1 MSGRVAKDRDVR
13 VKGSNPA
20 WLDRDREDRGGEG
33 SKVAAKVRRYRAGQA
48 PAWAPGDDG
57 NESDGEEEELGAFAA
72 GPGRRAPARAVVVKP
87 ARGGAGGAEPGE
99 RKVAAPVVIR
109 ARPAERTKEEEEIA
123 AENDRRRAEMRARA
137 LAQQQQEEEM
147 PYESEDDSFGAGLDP
162 DPPPAFDGGVQRAA
176 PRPKSGTEEEE
187 EDDEE
192 EDEEGSSSWETD
204 TDASDSDEPT
214 GRKMIKPLFVP
225 KRERETVAERERVE
239 AEMDAEWEGRARQR
253 EIRANESRQLAQI
266 EVDRENQIEEAE
278 ANAEGSDVD
287 TSDEA
292 DPEGDYEK
300 WVLREMER
308 MRVYEEQREQYEKE
322 QEELAMLRAMPEDEK
337 EEWLRKNRPELY
349 APKAEKE
356 RKKMNFMQKY
366 YHKGAFFQE
375 APDDP
380 FGTAGTDDIYKR
392 DFSVATGED
401 KVDKSALPK
410 AMQVRKD
417 KFGKVGQTKWTHLSA
432 EDTTYA
438 GRDKGEFN
446 AWADK
451 NNPNLRKLE
460 KKRAGMK
467 GFEVKKHLE

>member
-20 WLDRDREDRGGEG
+20 WLDRDREDRGGGG
-33 SKVAAKVRRYRAGQA
+33 SKVAAKVKRYRAGQA
-48 PAWAPGDDG
+48 PAWAPGDDDG

-137 LAQQQQEEEM
+137 LAQQQEEEEM
-147 PYESEDDSFGAGLDP
+147 PYESEDDSFGAGMEP

-176 PRPKSGTEEEE
+176 PRSKSGVEEEE
-187 EDDEE
+187 EDE

-214 GRKMIKPLFVP
+214 GRKMIKPVFVP
-225 KRERETVAERERVE
+225 KRERDTVAERERVE
-239 AEMDAEWEGRARQR
+239 AEIDAEWDGRARQR
-253 EIRANESRQLAQI
+253 EIRVNESRQLAQI

>member
-137 LAQQQQEEEM
+137 LAQQQEEEEM

-187 EDDEE
+187 DDEE

-214 GRKMIKPLFVP
+214 GRKMIKPVFVP
-225 KRERETVAERERVE
+225 KRERDTVAERERVE

>member
-1 MSGRVAKDRDVR
+1 
-13 VKGSNPA
+13 
-20 WLDRDREDRGGEG
+20 
-33 SKVAAKVRRYRAGQA
+33 
-48 PAWAPGDDG
+48 
-57 NESDGEEEELGAFAA
+57 
-72 GPGRRAPARAVVVKP
+72 
-87 ARGGAGGAEPGE
+87 
-99 RKVAAPVVIR
+99 
-109 ARPAERTKEEEEIA
+109 
-123 AENDRRRAEMRARA
+123 
-137 LAQQQQEEEM
+137 M

-300 WVLREMER
+300 WVLREIER

>member
-137 LAQQQQEEEM
+137 LAQQQEEEM

-176 PRPKSGTEEEE
+176 PRPKSGTEEE

>member
-20 WLDRDREDRGGEG
+20 WLDRDREDRGGGG
-33 SKVAAKVRRYRAGQA
+33 SKVAAKVKRYRAGQA
-48 PAWAPGDDG
+48 PAWAPGDDDG

-137 LAQQQQEEEM
+137 LAQQQEEEEM
-147 PYESEDDSFGAGLDP
+147 PYESEDDSFGAGMEP

-176 PRPKSGTEEEE
+176 PRPKSGIEEKEEEEE
-187 EDDEE
+187 ED
-192 EDEEGSSSWETD
+192 EGSSSWETD

-214 GRKMIKPLFVP
+214 GRKMIKPVFVP
-225 KRERETVAERERVE
+225 KRERDTVAERERVE
-239 AEMDAEWEGRARQR
+239 AEIDAEWDGRARQR
-253 EIRANESRQLAQI
+253 EIRVNESRQLAQI

-278 ANAEGSDVD
+278 ANAEVSDVD

-292 DPEGDYEK
+292 DPEGDYQK
-300 WVLREMER
+300 WVIREMER
-308 MRVYEEQREQYEKE
+308 MRVYEEQREQWEKE

>member
-1 MSGRVAKDRDVR
+1 
-13 VKGSNPA
+13 
-20 WLDRDREDRGGEG
+20 
-33 SKVAAKVRRYRAGQA
+33 
-48 PAWAPGDDG
+48 
-57 NESDGEEEELGAFAA
+57 
-72 GPGRRAPARAVVVKP
+72 
-87 ARGGAGGAEPGE
+87 
-99 RKVAAPVVIR
+99 
-109 ARPAERTKEEEEIA
+109 
-123 AENDRRRAEMRARA
+123 
-137 LAQQQQEEEM
+137 M
-147 PYESEDDSFGAGLDP
+147 PYESEDDSFGAGMEL

-176 PRPKSGTEEEE
+176 PRPKSGIEEE
-187 EDDEE
+187 EDE

-214 GRKMIKPLFVP
+214 GRKMIKPVFVP
-225 KRERETVAERERVE
+225 KRERDTVAKRERVE
-239 AEMDAEWEGRARQR
+239 AEIDAEWDGRARRR
-253 EIRANESRQLAQI
+253 EIRVNESRQLAQI

-278 ANAEGSDVD
+278 ANAEVSDVD